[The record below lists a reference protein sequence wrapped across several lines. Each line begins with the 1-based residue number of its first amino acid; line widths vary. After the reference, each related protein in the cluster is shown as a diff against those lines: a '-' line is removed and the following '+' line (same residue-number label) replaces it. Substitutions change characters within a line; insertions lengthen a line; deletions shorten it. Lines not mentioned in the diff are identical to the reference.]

1 MPTQQENDDTYMGV
15 AILHSKLSK
24 AMRLKVGAC
33 LVLEN
38 GALVAGVNGLPTEL
52 GNECEY
58 FAEDGNLV
66 TKPETI
72 HAEQN
77 AIIKVARNGLS
88 TQNSSLY
95 VTHSLCR
102 ACASAM
108 IAAGVKEVV
117 YKEDYRDTS
126 GLDLLRQANIGVR
139 KYE

>member
-24 AMRLKVGAC
+24 AKRLKVGAC

-52 GNECEY
+52 GNECEHVT
-58 FAEDGNLV
+58 EDGSTV
-66 TKPETI
+66 TKLETI

-102 ACASAM
+102 ACASVM
-108 IAAGVKEVV
+108 IAAGVKEVI

-126 GLDLLRQANIGVR
+126 GLDLLRQSNIGVR